1 MIWNKKK
8 LILKLKNASDKEIFE
23 LKKISE
29 KKNRSNK
36 QVRYY
41 WWVVIDI
48 ISKETWYMPFEV
60 NEQNK
65 SLFWKSTFTDLST
78 VEFEEIMSL
87 LRQFYHYHLNYNIPK
102 PNEVDFYYD

>member
-1 MIWNKKK
+1 MYKNKKQ
-8 LILKLKNASDKEIFE
+8 ILKYLTQFDDEEIFE
-23 LKKISE
+23 IKKPSE
-29 KKNRSNK
+29 KKLRTEK

-41 WWVVIDI
+41 WWVVVDI
-48 ISKETWYMPFEV
+48 ISKETGYMPFEV

-65 SLFWKSTFTDLST
+65 SLFGKSTFTDLST

-102 PNEVDFYYD
+102 PNDVDFYYD

>member
-1 MIWNKKK
+1 MYKTKQQILEYLTQFDEEEVFEIKKP
-8 LILKLKNASDKEIFE
+8 
-23 LKKISE
+23 SE
-29 KKNRSNK
+29 KKLRTEK

-41 WWVVIDI
+41 WWVVVDI
-48 ISKETWYMPFEV
+48 ISKETGYMPFEV

-65 SLFWKSTFTDLST
+65 SLFGKSTFTDLST

-102 PNEVDFYYD
+102 PNDVDFYYD

>member
-1 MIWNKKK
+1 MYKNKKQ
-8 LILKLKNASDKEIFE
+8 ILEYLTQFDDEEIFE
-23 LKKISE
+23 IKKPSE
-29 KKNRSNK
+29 KKLRTEK

-41 WWVVIDI
+41 WWVVVDI

-65 SLFWKSTFTDLST
+65 SLFGKSTFTDLST

-102 PNEVDFYYD
+102 PNDVDFYYD

>member
-1 MIWNKKK
+1 MIWNKNE
-8 LILKLKNASDKEIFE
+8 LILELKNASDKEIFE

-29 KKNRSNK
+29 KRNRTNK

-41 WWVVIDI
+41 WWVVVDI

-65 SLFWKSTFTDLST
+65 SLFWKSTFTNLST
-78 VEFEEIMSL
+78 VEFEATMSL
-87 LRQFYHYHLNYNIPK
+87 LRQFYHYHLGYNIPK
-102 PNEVDFYYD
+102 PNEENFYFE

>member
-1 MIWNKKK
+1 MYKNKKQ
-8 LILKLKNASDKEIFE
+8 ILEYLTQFADEEIFE
-23 LKKISE
+23 IKKPSE
-29 KKNRSNK
+29 KKLRTER

-41 WWVVIDI
+41 WWVVVDI
-48 ISKETWYMPFEV
+48 ISKETGYMPFEV

-87 LRQFYHYHLNYNIPK
+87 LRQFYHYHLGYNIPK
-102 PNEVDFYYD
+102 PNEENFYFE